1 MKARH
6 LIALLASVSL
16 VAPALAQQ
24 PAPVATA
31 PAPSM
36 ETAPKLLVAIS
47 IDQFSADLFQEYRNR
62 FTGGFAR
69 LLDGGVFP
77 SGYQSHAATE
87 TCPGHSTLLTGMRP
101 EHTGIIANNWIDF
114 KSPEANKKIYCVEDE
129 TKPGSTASHYD
140 VSDAHLL
147 VPTLGE
153 RMKAVNPASRVVSV
167 SGKDRAAVMMGGHKV
182 DQLWWWD
189 GGNAMVGDDYLDNFM
204 SYAGRPAPAVVKR
217 AQDAVATE
225 IATDQPP
232 LELPDFCKPRD
243 RAIAAGS
250 VSVGTGRFARGKG
263 DADAFKTSPEIDGAT
278 LALAGGLIQDMKL
291 GQGSA
296 PDLLN
301 ISLSATDYVG
311 HAYGTQGTEMCLQLA
326 SLDRD
331 LGDFFN
337 MLDATG
343 VDYAVVLSADHGGV
357 DLPERLDQQAMPMAR
372 RATVFDPDKISVDVA
387 TKLGLGADVL
397 RYSEDNFYVDP
408 SMTPAQHDA
417 VIKAAKAE
425 IAANPDVAAVFTADE
440 IAASPEP
447 SGPPETW
454 PLIMRAKASFYR
466 PRSGDLVVAL
476 KPRVSPIDTPG
487 RGYVA
492 THGSFWDYDRR
503 VPILFW
509 RKGMTPFE
517 QPLSVETVDIAPTL
531 AGLIHLPLA
540 APTMDGRCLDL
551 DAGTGD
557 TCR

>member
-1 MKARH
+1 MKARAV
-6 LIALLASVSL
+6 IALLASVAL
-16 VAPALAQQ
+16 IAPAVAQQQ
-24 PAPVATA
+24 PAPAA
-31 PAPSM
+31 AAPSM
-36 ETAPKLLVAIS
+36 ETAPRLIVAIS
-47 IDQFSADLFQEYRNR
+47 IDQFSADLFAEYRNH

-69 LLDGGVFP
+69 LLQGAVFP

-129 TKPGSTASHYD
+129 TKPGSTATHYE

-153 RMKAVNPASRVVSV
+153 RMKAVDPASRVVSV

-189 GGNAMVGDDYLDNFM
+189 GGNVLIGDRPLYNFTT
-204 SYAGRPAPAVVKR
+204 YAGRATPAVVKR
-217 AQDAVATE
+217 AQDAVAQE
-225 IATDQPP
+225 IATEQPP

-243 RAIAAGS
+243 RAVQAGPI
-250 VSVGTGRFARGKG
+250 SVGTDRFARGKG
-263 DADAFKTSPEIDGAT
+263 DGDAFHTSPEIDGAT
-278 LALAGGLIQDMKL
+278 LALAAGLMQDMKL
-291 GQGSA
+291 GQGPA
-296 PDLLN
+296 PDILN

-311 HAYGTQGTEMCLQLA
+311 HAYGTQGAEMCLQLA

-331 LGDFFN
+331 LGDFFAT
-337 MLDATG
+337 LDATG
-343 VDYAVVLSADHGGV
+343 VDYAVVLSADHGGI

-372 RATVFDPDKISVDVA
+372 RIKPFDPDRISVDVA
-387 TKLGLGADVL
+387 AKLGLAADVL
-397 RYSEDNFYVDP
+397 RYSESDFYVDP
-408 SMTPAQHDA
+408 SVTPAQRAA
-417 VIKAAKAE
+417 VIEEAKAE
-425 IAANPDVAAVFTADE
+425 ILANPDVAAVFTADE
-440 IAASPEP
+440 IEASPEP

-476 KPRVSPIDTPG
+476 KPRVSPIDVPG
-487 RGYVA
+487 RGYVS

-531 AGLIHLPLA
+531 AALLHLPLK
-540 APTMDGRCLDL
+540 APAMDGRCLDL
-551 DAGTGD
+551 DAGAGS
-557 TCR
+557 TCP

>member
-1 MKARH
+1 MKARAA
-6 LIALLASVSL
+6 IALLASVAL
-16 VAPALAQQ
+16 IAPAVAQQQ
-24 PAPVATA
+24 PAPATA
-31 PAPSM
+31 APSI
-36 ETAPKLLVAIS
+36 ETPPRLIVAIS
-47 IDQFSADLFQEYRNR
+47 IDQFSADLFAEYRNH

-69 LLDGGVFP
+69 LLQGAVFP

-114 KSPEANKKIYCVEDE
+114 TSPEANKKIYCVEDE
-129 TKPGSTASHYD
+129 TKPGSTATHYE

-153 RMKAVNPASRVVSV
+153 RMKAADPASRVVSV

-189 GGNAMVGDDYLDNFM
+189 GGNVLIGDRPLYNFTT
-204 SYAGRPAPAVVKR
+204 YAGRATPAVVKR
-217 AQDAVATE
+217 AQDAVAQQ
-225 IATDQPP
+225 IATEQPP

-243 RAIAAGS
+243 RAVQAGPI
-250 VSVGTGRFARGKG
+250 SVGTDRFARAKG
-263 DADAFKTSPEIDGAT
+263 DGDAFHTSPEIDGAT
-278 LALAGGLIQDMKL
+278 LALAAGLAQDMKL
-291 GQGSA
+291 GQGPA
-296 PDLLN
+296 PDILN

-311 HAYGTQGTEMCLQLA
+311 HAYGTQGAEMCLQLA

-331 LGDFFN
+331 LGDFFAT
-337 MLDATG
+337 LDATG
-343 VDYAVVLSADHGGV
+343 VDYAVVLSADHGGI

-372 RATVFDPDKISVDVA
+372 RIKPFDPDRISVDVA
-387 TKLGLGADVL
+387 AKLGLAADVL
-397 RYSEDNFYVDP
+397 RYSESNFYVDP
-408 SMTPAQHDA
+408 SVTAAQRAA
-417 VIKAAKAE
+417 VIEEAKAE
-425 IAANPDVAAVFTADE
+425 ILANPDVAAVFTADE
-440 IAASPEP
+440 IEASPEP

-476 KPRVSPIDTPG
+476 KPRVSPIDVPG
-487 RGYVA
+487 RGYVS

-531 AGLIHLPLA
+531 AALLHLPLA
-540 APTMDGRCLDL
+540 APAMDGRCLDL
-551 DAGTGD
+551 DAGAAS
-557 TCR
+557 TCP